1 MGNLSGDSIISTS
14 TMQAS
19 NSQCLDEAL
28 VSEDLIV
35 DQEREIERGIL
46 QDYLYMYGE
55 LNEK

>member
-1 MGNLSGDSIISTS
+1 MKNLSGDSITSTS

-19 NSQCLDEAL
+19 NSQCIDETL

>member
-1 MGNLSGDSIISTS
+1 MKNLSEDSIISTS

-19 NSQCLDEAL
+19 NSQSIDEVL
-28 VSEDLIV
+28 VSENLIV

>member
-1 MGNLSGDSIISTS
+1 MKNLSEDSIISTS

-19 NSQCLDEAL
+19 NSQSIDEFL
-28 VSEDLIV
+28 VSENLIV